1 MANKRTKFTD
11 LEKKTIIADY
21 VDCQNYS
28 EVAKKNNVSVE
39 AIRRIVNEDD
49 DIVKKLETKKQE
61 NTQTTIEYM
70 QTQHETKKRILDK
83 ILNAIE
89 KKSEDIDM
97 FTNIKDL
104 ATAYGIILDKE
115 LKVLELQRNKSEMEA
130 ELTKLDLLLGEIR
143 KDAND

>member
-1 MANKRTKFTD
+1 MAKLTD
-11 LEKKTIIADY
+11 LEKKKIIADY
-21 VDCQNYS
+21 VDNQNYS
-28 EVAKKNNVSVE
+28 ETARMNNVSVN
-39 AIRRIVNEDD
+39 AVKNIVLADEETANKFKQ
-49 DIVKKLETKKQE
+49 KKEE

-89 KKSEDIDM
+89 TKADDLDM

-115 LKVLELQRNKSEMEA
+115 LKVLELQRGKSEMET
-130 ELTKLDLLLGEIR
+130 ELTKLDELLGEI
-143 KDAND
+143 KNEANK